1 MNIKDRKGV
10 KKMGEK
16 KREIRLAELR
26 ALDLENDNQLVQG
39 YALVFDQPT
48 VLYEYGGV
56 EYKEVIARGALDEAD
71 LTDVPFKYNHSDN
84 VMIMARTRNKTLQ
97 LTIDD
102 TGLLINADLAKT
114 TSGKDMYE
122 LIRRGDIDKMSFAF
136 RVKEDSYDRETNT
149 RTILKISK
157 LYDVA
162 AVDMPAYDQTSIS
175 ARSYFEEK
183 TLESSKELVL
193 LRKKLLIKT
202 YL

>member
-48 VLYEYGGV
+48 VLYECGGV

-136 RVKEDSYDRETNT
+136 RVKEDYYDRETNT

-183 TLESSKELVL
+183 TLENSKELVL

>member
-56 EYKEVIARGALDEAD
+56 EYKEVIARGALNEAD

-183 TLESSKELVL
+183 TLENSKELVL

>member
-1 MNIKDRKGV
+1 
-10 KKMGEK
+10 MGEK

-183 TLESSKELVL
+183 TLENSKELVL

>member
-183 TLESSKELVL
+183 TLENSKELVL

>member
-1 MNIKDRKGV
+1 MR
-10 KKMGEK
+10 EK

-183 TLESSKELVL
+183 TLENSKELVL

>member
-1 MNIKDRKGV
+1 MNTKERKGV
-10 KKMGEK
+10 KKMREK

-71 LTDVPFKYNHSDN
+71 LTDVPFKYNHSDD

-183 TLESSKELVL
+183 TLENSKEIVL

>member
-183 TLESSKELVL
+183 NLENSKELLL
-193 LRKKLLIKT
+193 LRKKILIKT

>member
-1 MNIKDRKGV
+1 
-10 KKMGEK
+10 MGEK

-56 EYKEVIARGALDEAD
+56 EYKEVIARGALNEAD

-183 TLESSKELVL
+183 TLENSKELVL

>member
-1 MNIKDRKGV
+1 
-10 KKMGEK
+10 MGEK

-136 RVKEDSYDRETNT
+136 RVKEDSYDWETNT

-183 TLESSKELVL
+183 TLENSKELVL

>member
-1 MNIKDRKGV
+1 MNTKERKGV
-10 KKMGEK
+10 KKMREK

-183 TLESSKELVL
+183 TLENSKELVL

>member
-1 MNIKDRKGV
+1 MNIKERKGV

-175 ARSYFEEK
+175 ARSYFEER
-183 TLESSKELVL
+183 TLENSKEIVL
-193 LRKKLLIKT
+193 LRKKILVKT

>member
-1 MNIKDRKGV
+1 M
-10 KKMGEK
+10 KKMREK

-183 TLESSKELVL
+183 TLENSKELVL